1 MTDEIKELELEEL
14 FSQAKDR
21 YVGIPTG
28 EDVVGAR
35 LFSADYSYIW
45 LATMHLFFRLPS
57 FLLALEG
64 TQHSSAAISLW
75 TSEDQVNELTN
86 VLACLTSPPLSYIYC
101 SKVLND
107 CGIKVLTPTEEVIQR
122 IQSNPSVQGFLIV
135 DCKGII
141 KRSSVDLAR
150 AIDYKVATKKLVAAA
165 RYVVKNLDPR
175 DDLKFLRIRTKSTE
189 IMLGPENGDTLV
201 VIQSLPNPYSKERN
215 EDGLKK
221 EK

>member
-1 MTDEIKELELEEL
+1 M
-14 FSQAKDR
+14 
-21 YVGIPTG
+21 
-28 EDVVGAR
+28 
-35 LFSADYSYIW
+35 
-45 LATMHLFFRLPS
+45 
-57 FLLALEG
+57 
-64 TQHSSAAISLW
+64 
-75 TSEDQVNELTN
+75 
-86 VLACLTSPPLSYIYC
+86 
-101 SKVLND
+101 
-107 CGIKVLTPTEEVIQR
+107 
-122 IQSNPSVQGFLIV
+122 
-135 DCKGII
+135 
-141 KRSSVDLAR
+141 DLAR